1 MMTIAHLRRWSLL
14 VAAAFTFALFLVGCM
29 VGSPT
34 AEEGEEDGNS
44 ETSEAALG
52 HGANIRR
59 PVRPAK
65 VLIVL
70 SAADFIWVQEKDTGR
85 VRKTPAG
92 YFLSELGFPLARLL
106 ETGAEITFA
115 SPNGGRPT
123 MDRVSDS
130 PSLLYYRSSAEYRA
144 LRELVTSQQGM
155 QNPQVLEDITDEAL
169 AGFDALFIPGGHA
182 PMTDLAKSPAMERVL
197 LHFHTN
203 LKPTASLCHGPAA
216 FLSAKSASQP
226 FPYAGYRMTALSDSE
241 EQFQE
246 FMNVY
251 DTNVRLTWY
260 VERDLTAA
268 GARYERNLIKFTS
281 RVVSDREL
289 VTGQNPQ
296 SARALGTTFAAKVT
310 DYVDAQPR

>member
-1 MMTIAHLRRWSLL
+1 MIAHPRCSLTSL
-14 VAAAFTFALFLVGCM
+14 FAVFALGLSVFVAGC
-29 VGSPT
+29 SAAP
-34 AEEGEEDGNS
+34 EGDEEDAA
-44 ETSEAALG
+44 TSEAALG
-52 HGANIRR
+52 EARR

-65 VLIVL
+65 VLVVV

-106 ETGAEITFA
+106 ETGSEITFA
-115 SPNGGRPT
+115 TPGGAVPT

-130 PSLLYYRSSAEYRA
+130 PSLLYYKSASEYRA
-144 LRELVTSQQGM
+144 LRELVTSQPGM
-155 QNPQVLEDITDEAL
+155 QHPRALEDITDEAL

-182 PMTDLAKSPAMERVL
+182 PMTDLSKSPAMARVL
-197 LHFHTN
+197 LHFHGKG
-203 LKPTASLCHGPAA
+203 KPTASLCHGPAA
-216 FLSAKSASQP
+216 FLSAKP
-226 FPYAGYRMTALSDSE
+226 FPYAGYRMTALSDNE

-260 VERDLTAA
+260 VEGGLDAA
-268 GARYERNLIKFTS
+268 GASYERNLIKFTS
-281 RVVSDREL
+281 RVVNDREL

-296 SARALGTTFAAKVT
+296 SARALGTAFAAKVT
-310 DYVDAQPR
+310 AYVDAHANAR